1 MQRLQ
6 TWSRKE
12 VDISDKIDECT
23 QKQMKKLQHVALRN
37 PFAEGLKKVT
47 K

>member
-1 MQRLQ
+1 MQYLQ
-6 TWSRKE
+6 TRSRKE
-12 VDISDKIDECT
+12 VGITDQTGERT
-23 QKQMKKLQHVALRN
+23 QKQMKKLQRIALMI